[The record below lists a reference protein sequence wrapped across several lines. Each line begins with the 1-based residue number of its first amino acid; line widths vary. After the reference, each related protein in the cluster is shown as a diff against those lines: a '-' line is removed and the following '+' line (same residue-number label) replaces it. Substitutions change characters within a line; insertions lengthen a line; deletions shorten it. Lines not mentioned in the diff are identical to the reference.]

1 MYSFTIVNRDTL
13 LLSSQPGCHLS
24 IFLPYSVTSSIIW
37 NKCVEQ
43 TSILDLDFRGKVCS
57 LSPLSMTLAVGF
69 LYALLSMILA
79 VGFLYVL
86 LSMILAIGLQYV
98 LFTHSRVFVLVA
110 IC

>member
-1 MYSFTIVNRDTL
+1 MYSFTIVNKDTL
-13 LLSSQPGCHLS
+13 LLSSQPGCHLAL
-24 IFLPYSVTSSIIW
+24 FLPYSVTSSIIW

-43 TSILDLDFRGKVCS
+43 TSLLDLDFRGKVCS

-69 LYALLSMILA
+69 LYVLLNMILA
-79 VGFLYVL
+79 V
-86 LSMILAIGLQYV
+86 GLQYV